1 MKLTR
6 SSAENSDRPGVVRNA
21 ERRRRF
27 GAALTMMRVSGEPTV
42 SSNQP
47 TPRLSLTPPSA
58 NKRPDK
64 RQPRGRDSRGSNE
77 GSLSAMGNFGI
88 QTGGKA
94 SGKAAEARMARSV
107 VSPPAAKSA
116 TSDGVSMASR
126 DR

>member
-6 SSAENSDRPGVVRNA
+6 SSAENSDRPGVVLNA

-27 GAALTMMRVSGEPTV
+27 GAALTIMSVFGEPTV
-42 SSNQP
+42 RSNQP

-77 GSLSAMGNFGI
+77 GLPSTMGIFGTL
-88 QTGGKA
+88 TGGKA
-94 SGKAAEARMARSV
+94 SGKAADAR
-107 VSPPAAKSA
+107 
-116 TSDGVSMASR
+116 
-126 DR
+126 